1 MKKISLFKDTTFI
14 KTALSLAIPIAIQN
28 LLTSSATLIDTAMV
42 TGLGKYA
49 ISALGVAARFS
60 FLLNV
65 ICFGFASGAA
75 ALLSQYWGAKEEKN
89 IKKTF
94 GFNLTIS
101 LAFAII
107 YGLALFIFPKGLV
120 NIFTD
125 EIEVISLGADY
136 LKLFALAVPF
146 LVFSQ
151 VMCISFR
158 AIERVKVPFI
168 SSAIAVAVNLFFNY
182 CLIHGNLGFPALGLK
197 GAAIGSILGYICQ
210 ATFLFIAL
218 IVSKTP
224 FKGRFKEIFAFKK
237 DFVLKYI
244 KIAIPVIINEILWA
258 VGTNT
263 YVTVIARQGAINHAG
278 YTLYENIQQ
287 VCFVFFVGVCS
298 ACSVMV
304 GKSVGNGEFDRAYK
318 EAKWFAI
325 ATPVLGAILGFIMI
339 FLRNPILSLFPIQAE
354 TVEEI
359 DAIRKVAS
367 SCLLFY
373 SFWVGMRNIPYTLVC
388 GVFRAG
394 GDTKSGLIID
404 AVNLY
409 GLGIPAVL
417 ITGLLLKTEFIIII
431 MAMFIFEDT
440 LKTILC
446 IKHFRSKKWIKQLTD
461 KKLNK

>member
-1 MKKISLFKDTTFI
+1 MKKSIVNKNFI
-14 KTALSLAIPIAIQN
+14 RTALSLAIPIAIQN

-42 TGLGKYA
+42 TGLGEFA
-49 ISALGVAARFS
+49 ISALGVATRFS

-75 ALLSQYWGAKEEKN
+75 ALLSQYWGAKEEGN

-94 GFNLTIS
+94 GFNLSIS
-101 LAFAII
+101 LCFAFIYAI
-107 YGLALFIFPKGLV
+107 LLFVFPKTLV
-120 NIFTD
+120 HIFTD
-125 EIEVISLGADY
+125 DKEVIRLGSEY
-136 LKLFALAVPF
+136 LKLFSLAVPF

-158 AIERVKVPFI
+158 SIERVKIPFI
-168 SSAIAVAVNLFFNY
+168 SSGISVLVNLFFNY

-197 GAAIGSILGYICQ
+197 GAAIGSILGYISQ
-210 ATFLFIAL
+210 TIFLFIAL
-218 IVSKTP
+218 MVTKTP
-224 FKGRFKEIFAFKK
+224 FKGKFKEIFAFSKG
-237 DFVLKYI
+237 FVAKYL
-244 KIAIPVIINEILWA
+244 KIAMPVLINEILWA

-287 VCFVFFVGVCS
+287 VCFVFFVGICS

-304 GKSVGNGEFDRAYK
+304 GKSVGNGEHERAYK

-325 ATPVLGAILGFIMI
+325 ATPILGAVLGMIMI
-339 FLRNPILSLFPIQAE
+339 VLRNPILSLFPIQANNPSD
-354 TVEEI
+354 V

-367 SCLLFY
+367 NCLLFY

-388 GVFRAG
+388 GIFRAG
-394 GDTKSGLIID
+394 GDTKSGLLID

-409 GLGIPAVL
+409 GLGIPAVVV
-417 ITGLLLKTEFIIII
+417 TGLLLKTPFIVII

-440 LKTILC
+440 IKSIWC
-446 IKHFRSKKWIKQLTD
+446 IRHFKSKKWIKQITD
-461 KKLNK
+461 KKN

>member
-1 MKKISLFKDTTFI
+1 MKKLKMDKNFI
-14 KTALSLAIPIAIQN
+14 KTALALAIPIAIQN

-42 TGLGKYA
+42 TGLGEYA
-49 ISALGVAARFS
+49 ISALGVATRFS

-75 ALLSQYWGAKEEKN
+75 ALISQYWGAKEEHN

-94 GFNLTIS
+94 GFNLS
-101 LAFAII
+101 LSLGFAII
-107 YGLALFIFPKGLV
+107 YAILLFVMPSTLIH
-120 NIFTD
+120 IFTD
-125 EIEVISLGADY
+125 DKEVIRLGAEY
-136 LKLFALAVPF
+136 LKLFSLAVPF

-158 AIERVKVPFI
+158 SIERVRIPFI
-168 SSAIAVAVNLFFNY
+168 SSGIAVAVNIFFNY

-197 GAAIGSILGYICQ
+197 GAAIGSILGYVCQ
-210 ATFLFIAL
+210 AIFLFITL
-218 IVSKTP
+218 IAVKTP
-224 FKGRFKEIFAFKK
+224 FKGRFKEIFAFNKEFVKK
-237 DFVLKYI
+237 YL
-244 KIAIPVIINEILWA
+244 KIAMPVLINEILWA
-258 VGTNT
+258 VGTNA

-287 VCFVFFVGVCS
+287 VCFVFFVGICS

-304 GKSVGNGEFDRAYK
+304 GKSVGNGEHEKAYK

-325 ATPVLGAILGFIMI
+325 ATPILGVILGI
-339 FLRNPILSLFPIQAE
+339 IIILLRNPILSIFPIQAE
-354 TVEEI
+354 SVSDA

-367 SCLLFY
+367 NCLLFY

-388 GVFRAG
+388 GIFRAG

-409 GLGIPAVL
+409 LLGIPAVV
-417 ITGLLLKTEFIIII
+417 ITGLVLKTEFIFII

-440 LKTILC
+440 LKTIWC
-446 IKHFRSKKWIKQLTD
+446 IRHFRSKKWIKQITD
-461 KKLNK
+461 KKNLAD